1 MNGYKIITERFAVTN
16 PMGLDLRCVRML
28 VQCALQFDAEV
39 EVKYQQE
46 AVDGRS
52 MLDVLAL
59 GIPCGALVEVS
70 LYGREAYQAHQAL
83 QFLFNHA
90 FATEALVGSRGVAVA

>member
-1 MNGYKIITERFAVTN
+1 MNGYKIITERFTISN

-28 VQCALQFDAEV
+28 VQSALQFDAEIEMKCRGDV
-39 EVKYQQE
+39 
-46 AVDGRS
+46 VDGKS

-59 GIPCGALVEVS
+59 GIPCGAMVDVS
-70 LYGREAYQAHQAL
+70 LYGREAQQAHQAL

-90 FATEALVGSRGVAVA
+90 FASEVLPEIRGIAVA